1 MWKDLE
7 SGSVEG
13 VFSNGPFTSARP
25 GLSAEIEAA
34 LSNEAVVSWLTP
46 EEIAQI
52 RDLHGRAESLYR
64 RGHTEAAAAAY
75 RWIQAILL
83 ID

>member
-7 SGSVEG
+7 SGSVRDA
-13 VFSNGPFTSARP
+13 FTTGPFSGARP
-25 GLSAEIEAA
+25 GLSAEIDAA

-46 EEIAQI
+46 EEIVRV
-52 RDLHGRAESLYR
+52 RDLCRRGEDLYR
-64 RGHTEAAAAAY
+64 RGQTEASEAAY
-75 RWIQAILL
+75 RWAQAILA